1 MNIYEDEEPEGGIT
15 VLDFLKQNKQLALSI
30 VAAVAFYAFANF
42 TTRQLEEEASS
53 HQTHSEMGK
62 KSNPW
67 AKDR

>member
-15 VLDFLKQNKQLALSI
+15 VADFLKQNKQLVLSV
-30 VAAVAFYAFANF
+30 VAGVAFYAFASF
-42 TTRQLEEEASS
+42 TSRQLDEDVAA
-53 HQTHSEMGK
+53 HRTHSVMDQ